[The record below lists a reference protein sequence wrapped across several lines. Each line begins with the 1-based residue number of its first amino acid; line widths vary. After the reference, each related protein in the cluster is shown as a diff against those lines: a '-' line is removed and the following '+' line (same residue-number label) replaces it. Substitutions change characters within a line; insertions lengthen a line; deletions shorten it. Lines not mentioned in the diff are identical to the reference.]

1 MEELNLLDPTG
12 PTFEMM
18 AEEDVDFR
26 RMMESL
32 DTLLS
37 EATGALFHGPIPG
50 KRSKPIHQR
59 KKETPTIDRR
69 VPVNAEPFCLVGVTD
84 TVVRTESLWRLRKK
98 DERDATL
105 YWSSFFTP
113 AVYSSG
119 LRILLLPRILLFPFL
134 FYHKAGPYDRKE
146 METWKQ
152 WLNADGCVTADM
164 AQNAGTI
171 ERYGNLISITMMA
184 ALPSSYP
191 GLFQA
196 TDLPCDLKGQMNNG
210 ERLVEDVQTFMGLSP
225 VSIPIWDGQDWDTPS
240 YRGSLISQFSC
251 NGSDSMVQEVTD
263 YLLL

>member
-1 MEELNLLDPTG
+1 MQSSTISTFDTSNLSLPLPNPPNVKDSRQIMEELNLLDPTG

-26 RMMESL
+26 RMMKSL

-105 YWSSFFTP
+105 YWSSFFSP

-119 LRILLLPRILLFPFL
+119 LRILLLPKQLFEHSSVSYNQIHALASFCPGRQPPFVSL
-134 FYHKAGPYDRKE
+134 FMPRFVHFRS
-146 METWKQ
+146 
-152 WLNADGCVTADM
+152 
-164 AQNAGTI
+164 
-171 ERYGNLISITMMA
+171 IS
-184 ALPSSYP
+184 
-191 GLFQA
+191 
-196 TDLPCDLKGQMNNG
+196 
-210 ERLVEDVQTFMGLSP
+210 
-225 VSIPIWDGQDWDTPS
+225 
-240 YRGSLISQFSC
+240 
-251 NGSDSMVQEVTD
+251 
-263 YLLL
+263 